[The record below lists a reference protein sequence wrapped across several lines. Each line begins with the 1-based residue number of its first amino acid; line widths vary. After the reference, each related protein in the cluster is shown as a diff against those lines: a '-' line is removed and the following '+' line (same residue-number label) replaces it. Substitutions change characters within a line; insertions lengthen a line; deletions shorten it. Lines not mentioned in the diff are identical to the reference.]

1 MTSVPKTDAP
11 TNAKPGDPD
20 LSSPELD
27 GLVKLSNRD
36 GVDIRPTLLR
46 VITDLY
52 LQKTDHT
59 AEEAQ
64 QEAPVGTPGQDFGAT
79 EIAPEITA
87 DGDSPRC
94 VN

>member
-36 GVDIRPTLLR
+36 GVDIRPAIEQRHLL
-46 VITDLY
+46 
-52 LQKTDHT
+52 
-59 AEEAQ
+59 E
-64 QEAPVGTPGQDFGAT
+64 
-79 EIAPEITA
+79 
-87 DGDSPRC
+87 
-94 VN
+94 